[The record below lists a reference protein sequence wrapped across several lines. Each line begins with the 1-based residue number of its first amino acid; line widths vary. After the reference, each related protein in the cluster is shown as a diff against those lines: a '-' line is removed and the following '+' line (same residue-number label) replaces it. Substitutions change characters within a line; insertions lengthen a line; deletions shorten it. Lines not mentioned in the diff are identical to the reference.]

1 MRLYEVAT
9 ANWMIGTNTQWAI
22 TVVSISLQQAFVS
35 VESERG
41 FISDQIL
48 GIGEGNEICGQWS
61 VDTPVRC
68 VWYELY
74 CRMIR
79 PAFLGESFWIVL
91 EHRKWAIDYIT
102 YMYTWLVFVFTNL
115 SISYLVVGL
124 LLIEL
129 ICLPGLH
136 HHIHHLWQ
144 WQWLSITIVFN
155 LSAPLHQHPSAP
167 HKRFKSITMFPSKLN
182 IFLSKTIIFFP
193 ENWILLLIKKENIQ
207 FSGKHWFW

>member
-1 MRLYEVAT
+1 
-9 ANWMIGTNTQWAI
+9 MIGTKNPMSNNSCFNFI
-22 TVVSISLQQAFVS
+22 TTS
-35 VESERG
+35 VYLARKWEG
-41 FISDQIL
+41 VHFGPNPWDWD
-48 GIGEGNEICGQWS
+48 GNEICGQWS

-74 CRMIR
+74 CRMIG

-115 SISYLVVGL
+115 SISYLVVGF

-167 HKRFKSITMFPSKLN
+167 HKRFKSITMFPWKPN
-182 IFLSKTIIFFP
+182 IFQFYQKQCFA
-193 ENWILLLIKKENIQ
+193 ENWIL
-207 FSGKHWFW
+207 